1 MLSNTS
7 LVFLFSSLIL
17 RNKASI
23 CCTFLLNFGLSEFLT
38 LLLTDGSESVEEME
52 LKIAESSEEL
62 LVFFT
67 FAVKVRPE
75 VATVAAVALLAI
87 IVRERSSSSV
97 SVDIVEDTASDSV
110 PKSSWLL
117 LKPLTT
123 SLQPIRMDMERPRRR
138 TW

>member
-23 CCTFLLNFGLSEFLT
+23 CCTFLLNFGLSDLT

>member
-23 CCTFLLNFGLSEFLT
+23 CCTFLLNFGLSDLVA
-38 LLLTDGSESVEEME
+38 LLFTDGSESVEEME
-52 LKIAESSEEL
+52 LKTPESSEEL

-67 FAVKVRPE
+67 FFGVKVRPE
-75 VATVAAVALLAI
+75 ATALLAI
-87 IVRERSSSSV
+87 VAGTVRERSSSSV